1 MDAEVR
7 SGRVLGFPV
16 ACIPNG
22 VVALVV
28 PQAAKPWFTAPIY
41 KICSSTTPLDCVCCL
56 GLNCKLAIPVLVK
69 GSWSVKG
76 MGKRIGCGGR
86 DTGKF
91 ILHLW

>member
-22 VVALVV
+22 VVALVA
-28 PQAAKPWFTAPIY
+28 PQAAKPLFTAPIY

-69 GSWSVKG
+69 GSWPVKG
-76 MGKRIGCGGR
+76 MGKCIGCGGR

-91 ILHLW
+91 ILHL